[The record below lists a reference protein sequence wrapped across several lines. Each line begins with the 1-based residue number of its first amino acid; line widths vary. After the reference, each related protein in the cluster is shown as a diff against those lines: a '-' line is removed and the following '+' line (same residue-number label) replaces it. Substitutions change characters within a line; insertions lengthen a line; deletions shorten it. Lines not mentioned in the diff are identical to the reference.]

1 VLRAVRSIMKVT
13 NLQKFLGQ
21 IPSSVYLSIAVLIFA
36 ASNSFTRIVTD
47 IGAHNLIDGR
57 NPISLCNVLF
67 VGNICA
73 LGLMIPL
80 FYRDWKPNTLKAIT
94 RKNWIGLTITS
105 ILTGAIAPAL
115 TFTALGS
122 TNVANIVLIGRI
134 EPILTLT
141 LSVVLL
147 GLRVDAWTVAG
158 SLVSFAGVVVAVLL
172 GGAGKM
178 MTMAGFQIGTGEIFV
193 AIAAVIGSISNI
205 NAKFQLQSIPLGIF
219 TIYRNFIGT
228 VIFFFL
234 ANILYGVEHF
244 ADVWSPLLWRWMLL
258 YALVIAVIGR
268 LCWLLGLKKSTPTEL
283 NLATLVNPI
292 LTIFIAYLILG
303 QIPTL
308 AQYWGLGLLIIGA
321 VLSFVGNLQ
330 QEKINRRAPKPT
342 ATEKMDMIPGFKGV

>member
-1 VLRAVRSIMKVT
+1 M
-13 NLQKFLGQ
+13 NLQKFLDR
-21 IPSSVYLSIAVLIFA
+21 IPSSIYLAIAVLIFA

-47 IGAHNLIDGR
+47 IGQHNLIDGR

-80 FYRDWKPNTLKAIT
+80 FYRDWKPSILKAIT
-94 RKNWIGLTITS
+94 RKDWIGLTITS
-105 ILTGAIAPAL
+105 ILTGAITPAL
-115 TFTALGS
+115 TFTALGN
-122 TNVANIVLIGRI
+122 TNVANVVLIGRI
-134 EPILTLT
+134 EPILTLV

-147 GLRVDAWTVAG
+147 GLRVDGWTVAG

-178 MTMAGFQIGTGEIFV
+178 MTMGGFQIGTGEIFV
-193 AIAAVIGSISNI
+193 AIAAVITSISNI
-205 NAKFQLQSIPLGIF
+205 NAKFQLQSMPLGIF

-228 VIFFFL
+228 VIFFLL
-234 ANILYGVEHF
+234 ASILYGVEHF
-244 ADVWSPLLWRWMLL
+244 ADVWTPFLWRWMLL

-283 NLATLVNPI
+283 NLANLLNPI
-292 LTIFIAYLILG
+292 LTIFMAYLILG

-308 AQYWGLGLLIIGA
+308 AQYRGLALLIIGA
-321 VLSFVGNLQ
+321 ILSFVGNLQ
-330 QEKINRRAPKPT
+330 QGKINRQVPKPT
-342 ATEKMDMIPGFKGV
+342 TMEKMDMITGFKGV